1 MNKYYRILDKIL
13 ATGKTQTNKK
23 GNIQYTV
30 NRMTRK
36 SWHNTG
42 KKG

>member
-23 GNIQYTV
+23 GNIQPQIR
-30 NRMTRK
+30 N
-36 SWHNTG
+36 
-42 KKG
+42 